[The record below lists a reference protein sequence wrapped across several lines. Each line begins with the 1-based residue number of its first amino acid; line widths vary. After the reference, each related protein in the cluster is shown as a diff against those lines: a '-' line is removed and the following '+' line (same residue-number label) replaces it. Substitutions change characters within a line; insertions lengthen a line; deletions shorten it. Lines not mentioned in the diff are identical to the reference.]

1 VVVRTGSSTP
11 RVSVCLAFAV
21 VSSFFVAPATADAQT
36 LADTPRRTGRG
47 ARDRRAMGGWSAIP
61 RARQARVRQRRA
73 FDIVRRNVALSLPGG
88 FFDQAGY
95 SLLNLSASLRYG
107 RARYSVSFS
116 NLADTEYW
124 ASQRGSRLYYP
135 GEGRRILATI
145 RIGN

>member
-1 VVVRTGSSTP
+1 MVVRTGSSTP

-61 RARQARVRQRRA
+61 RARQPRVRQRRR
-73 FDIVRRNVALSLPGG
+73 VRHRPAQRGAVAARRLL
-88 FFDQAGY
+88 DQAGY
-95 SLLNLSASLRYG
+95 SLLNLCASLRCG

-135 GEGRRILATI
+135 GEGRRILATV